1 MERWHP
7 GDRFINILLDLK
19 GFLMLWFT
27 PCQTAKG
34 ISFKLGYFQEKN
46 CSHPTQGH
54 RQLSQSLVS
63 LPAPAE
69 KPELSAQMCKTAG
82 GKARRQGMKCDSK
95 GKEAKR

>member
-1 MERWHP
+1 
-7 GDRFINILLDLK
+7 
-19 GFLMLWFT
+19 MLWFT

-34 ISFKLGYFQEKN
+34 ISFILGYFQEKN

-54 RQLSQSLVS
+54 RQLSQGLVS

-82 GKARRQGMKCDSK
+82 GKAKRQGMKCDSM
-95 GKEAKR
+95 GKEAKK